1 MSKFTTRS
9 LDAEI
14 ATDAELS
21 QEISD
26 RIAADTNLQSQI
38 DALSSA
44 GDPLIIQQIQNDLDV
59 VEASLAQEIIDRQT
73 QDQNLQ
79 TQVDTLNSELDQEI
93 LSRSNAD
100 DTLQSNINAE
110 ETARI
115 SADLVLQSNIDI
127 ETAARIS
134 SDNQLQASINSV
146 NSALS
151 QEISDRI
158 ADVNSEESRAL
169 AVESLLQ
176 SNIDVEEAARI
187 AEDLTFLKLDGSRSM
202 TGTLNLDHN
211 NILNINKSQKK
222 ILITTPT
229 FTTAT
234 TNGTLNLADSS
245 SSVHFITGTA
255 SNFSIVFPNA
265 TTLDLGVNYEIYNRS
280 SSPVMLKYFDG
291 SMIGVLSPESVSSLI
306 LQDNSTSV
314 GIYSPFQVEVNQAS
328 GVANYNVNSNT
339 PFATSSSVYVPIT
352 DFVVTP
358 AHGKYAVWFNCS
370 ASSTNNNSQNTVA
383 IYKNGVIV
391 QDSERN
397 QQAVSSNFN
406 FQLNTLAI
414 IDFNGTE
421 QLQVFIKVSTG
432 TLTIGART
440 GVALRLGP
448 VG

>member
-1 MSKFTTRS
+1 MEGEIPPLLWGNMTDKFSTRY
-9 LDAEI
+9 LDPEI
-14 ATDAELS
+14 ATDQQLS

-26 RIAADTNLQSQI
+26 RSAADS
-38 DALSSA
+38 
-44 GDPLIIQQIQNDLDV
+44 
-59 VEASLAQEIIDRQT
+59 
-73 QDQNLQ
+73 
-79 TQVDTLNSELDQEI
+79 
-93 LSRSNAD
+93 
-100 DTLQSNINAE
+100 TLQSNIDA
-110 ETARI
+110 
-115 SADLVLQSNIDI
+115 
-127 ETAARIS
+127 
-134 SDNQLQASINSV
+134 
-146 NSALS
+146 
-151 QEISDRI
+151 
-158 ADVNSEESRAL
+158 
-169 AVESLLQ
+169 
-176 SNIDVEEAARI
+176 EEAARI

-255 SNFSIVFPNA
+255 SNFSVVFPNA

-280 SSPVMLKYFDG
+280 SSPIMLKYFDG

-328 GVANYNVNSNT
+328 GVANYNANSNT
-339 PFATSSSVYVPIT
+339 PFVTSSSVYVPIT
-352 DFVVTP
+352 DFIVTP
-358 AHGKYAVWFNCS
+358 AAGKYAVWFNCS
-370 ASSTNNNSQNTVA
+370 ATSTNNNSQNTVA
-383 IYKNGVIV
+383 IYKAGQVIV
-391 QDSERN
+391 DSERN
-397 QQAVSSNFN
+397 QQSVSSNFS

-414 IDFNGTE
+414 VDFNGTE
-421 QLQVFIKVSTG
+421 TLEVYVKVSVG
-432 TLTIGART
+432 TLTISART